1 VTVTRNRKLLLL
13 LGVVAIA
20 ALIVAV
26 LVAVATTGGDDS
38 DSAPAATTTTAQGG
52 AADADMPLLA
62 GIPQSGI
69 TLGKASA
76 PATLVEFVDPQCPYC
91 AQWSRNAFPAVVR
104 DFVRTGKVRLE
115 YRGLHFIGPD
125 SEKALRAVLA
135 AGKQGK
141 LFNLAE
147 KLYAEQ
153 GDENS
158 GWVTGALLRR
168 TAATIPGL
176 NANKMFADMS
186 SADVD
191 REIKQADDLAT
202 RYQVEGTPAFALVKP
217 PQSPIPL
224 QGASLDAESFTA
236 SLAAALG
243 Q

>member
-1 VTVTRNRKLLLL
+1 VRVTRNRKLLLL
-13 LGVVAIA
+13 LGVVGIA
-20 ALIVAV
+20 AVIVAV
-26 LVAVATTGGDDS
+26 LVAVAATGGDEN
-38 DSAPAATTTTAQGG
+38 DSASSATTTGAQGG
-52 AADADMPLLA
+52 AAGSGTALLA

-91 AQWSRNAFPAVVR
+91 AEWSRNAFPAVVR
-104 DFVRTGKVRLE
+104 DFVRTGRVRLE
-115 YRGLHFIGPD
+115 YRGLHFLGPD

-141 LFNLAE
+141 LFDLSE
-147 KLYAEQ
+147 KLFAEQ
-153 GDENS
+153 GEENS
-158 GWVTGALLRR
+158 GWVTDAVLRR

-176 NANKMFADMS
+176 NANQMFADMS

-191 REIKQADDLAT
+191 REIREADALAT

-217 PQSPIPL
+217 PQPPIPL

-236 SLAAALG
+236 SLATALG

>member
-1 VTVTRNRKLLLL
+1 VGVTRNRRLLLL
-13 LGVVAIA
+13 LGVVAVA

-26 LVAVATTGGDDS
+26 LVAVATTGGDG
-38 DSAPAATTTTAQGG
+38 DSASATTTTTAQSAPEPD
-52 AADADMPLLA
+52 AALLA

-76 PATLVEFVDPQCPYC
+76 SATLVEFVDPQCPYC
-91 AQWSRNAFPAVVR
+91 AQWSRDAFPAVVR
-104 DFVRTGKVRLE
+104 DFVRTGKVKLE
-115 YRGLHFIGPD
+115 FRGLHFIGPD

-135 AGKQGK
+135 AGKQDK
-141 LFNLAE
+141 LFDLAE

-158 GWVTGALLRR
+158 GWVTDALLRR

-176 NANKMFADMS
+176 DADKLFDDMH
-186 SADVD
+186 SADVT
-191 REIKQADDLAT
+191 REMEEADELAT

-217 PQSPIPL
+217 PQNPIPL

-236 SLAAALG
+236 SLATALG

>member
-13 LGVVAIA
+13 LGVVAVA
-20 ALIVAV
+20 AVIVAV
-26 LVAVATTGGDDS
+26 LVAVATTGGDDE
-38 DSAPAATTTTAQGG
+38 SASPTTTTTTQGG
-52 AADADMPLLA
+52 AAGADTPLLA

-76 PATLVEFVDPQCPYC
+76 PATLIEFVDPQCPYC
-91 AQWSRNAFPAVVR
+91 AQWSRDAFPAVVR

-141 LFNLAE
+141 LFDLAE

-158 GWVTGALLRR
+158 GWVTDALLRR

-191 REIKQADDLAT
+191 REIKEADELAT

-217 PQSPIPL
+217 PQTPIPL
-224 QGASLDAESFTA
+224 QGAALDAESFTA
-236 SLAAALG
+236 SLASALG